1 MPILVLSRYA
11 YDISIIRVSHS
22 QAVLP
27 FLGFSVALFAFSSVV
42 PFVLLWG
49 GATVLNLSLLTSDV
63 WAALA
68 RQVLFGE
75 LAILPQTLIKPL
87 LIKIQVKRRALGIC
101 KIFACKLS
109 VAAY

>member
-1 MPILVLSRYA
+1 M
-11 YDISIIRVSHS
+11 

-49 GATVLNLSLLTSDV
+49 GATILNLSLLTSDV

-68 RQVLFGE
+68 RQVFFGE
-75 LAILPQTLIKPL
+75 RASPLSLKPTL
-87 LIKIQVKRRALGIC
+87 
-101 KIFACKLS
+101 
-109 VAAY
+109 